1 MTEATG
7 LLVVVGFLAAAVG
20 SVPLAILA
28 VVLARHRPFPGALV
42 RALAAAAVVV
52 AVLAGAVATVT
63 PAAGAAVAVVG
74 AALGVVLWVVPLV
87 VARRLL
93 ARAAGDPDRALRNA
107 TLGLPVS
114 MAVAVALVF
123 GDFGRYNVTFST
135 GPEAV
140 LRWSALAVVVLL
152 GPTAAGAL
160 VGATVGTRE

>member
-1 MTEATG
+1 VTEATG

-20 SVPLAILA
+20 SVPLAVLA
-28 VVLARHRPFPGALV
+28 VVLARHRSFAGALI
-42 RALAAAAVVV
+42 RALAATAVVV
-52 AVLAGAVATVT
+52 AVLAVAVATVT
-63 PAAGAAVAVVG
+63 PAAGAT
-74 AALGVVLWVVPLV
+74 LGLVLWVVPLV

-93 ARAAGDPDRALRNA
+93 ARTAGDPDRALRNA

-114 MAVAVALVF
+114 MAVAVALAF

-160 VGATVGTRE
+160 VGATVGTRA